1 MTVQTLASCSDYFVR
16 RDPRV
21 EQHISKE
28 TIEKYCGKYA
38 YLPDDQLVLINEVHA
53 DGLASVTRIGGDR
66 AYTVAVWSISELRL
80 RLDTDESAPR
90 AS

>member
-1 MTVQTLASCSDYFVR
+1 M
-16 RDPRV
+16 

-28 TIEKYCGKYA
+28 TMEQYCGKYA
-38 YLPDDQLVLINEVHA
+38 YLPDDQLVLVTEVHS
-53 DGLASVTRIGGDR
+53 DGLASVTRIGGER

-80 RLDTDESAPR
+80 RLDTDEPLRR